1 MAHSIDTDRED
12 STKPVLRAGDTCWR
26 ISRADRFA
34 LVVDAADYFA
44 AARTAMLKAKHTIV
58 LIGWDF
64 DLRISLQPDGI
75 SDGAPQQ
82 LGHFLKHVV
91 KRNPDLRISI
101 LKWDMAVLFTIRNQL
116 LPILA
121 LDLATSNNIRM
132 RFDSSHPWTAAHH
145 QKIVVIDDALAFCGG
160 IDMTSERWDT
170 REHRPGDERRKRPDG
185 SLFGPWHDATAI
197 VDGNAARALGEI
209 ANQRWHHATG
219 ERLDRPEF
227 PRDDMDA
234 LWPDEIEPQFRN
246 VDVGIARTMPEHREQ
261 PAIHEIEALY
271 TAAIQSA
278 RRTIYLESQYFASVR
293 ICELIADRLREPDGP
308 EVIVINP
315 LSAEGWLEQQTMDTA
330 RNLRLRALTK
340 ADLHGRFG
348 IFHPVNDAGEPIYV
362 HAKILIVDDQF
373 IRVGSSNVNNR
384 SMGFDTEC
392 DLAIEAGSDKE
403 SATIKSI
410 RNDLLAEH
418 LGVRADNIEE
428 AAGEHGSL
436 LTAVQ
441 KLRRS
446 SGRSLRPIPI
456 RETNDTQ
463 EAVARS
469 HLADPERAKHAER
482 RIGHFAKSL
491 LLRVPVAASLV
502 VCAAGA
508 ALLLFAI
515 T

>member
-1 MAHSIDTDRED
+1 MAQSINTDRED
-12 STKPVLRAGDTCWR
+12 STEPVLRAGDTCWR
-26 ISRADRFA
+26 ISRANRFA

-44 AARTAMLKAKHTIV
+44 AARAAMLKARHSIV

-64 DLRISLQPDGI
+64 DLRIALADGTT
-75 SDGAPQQ
+75 DGAPLQ
-82 LGHFLKHVV
+82 LGHFLKHIV
-91 KRNPDLRISI
+91 KRNPNLRISI
-101 LKWDMAVLFTIRNQL
+101 LKWDMSVLYTIQSQL

-197 VDGNAARALGEI
+197 VDGDAARALGEI

-219 ERLDRPEF
+219 KRFDRPEF
-227 PRDDMDA
+227 SREDMDDD
-234 LWPDEIEPQFRN
+234 LWPEEIEPQFRD
-246 VDVGIARTMPEHREQ
+246 VDVGISRTMPLHREQ

-271 TAAIQSA
+271 SAAIRSA

-293 ICELIADRLREPDGP
+293 ICELLAERLREPDGP

-315 LSAEGWLEQQTMDTA
+315 LSADGWLEQETMDSA
-330 RNLRLRALTK
+330 RNLRVRALIR

-348 IFHPVNDAGEPIYV
+348 IFHPVNEAGEPIYV
-362 HAKILIVDDQF
+362 HAKILIIDDQF

-392 DLAIEAGSDKE
+392 DLAIEAGSDRE
-403 SATIKSI
+403 SATINSI

-418 LGVRADNIEE
+418 LDVQASDVQD
-428 AAGEHGSL
+428 AAGRHRSL
-436 LTAVQ
+436 LEAVRSLQ
-441 KLRRS
+441 HS
-446 SGRSLRPIPI
+446 SGRSLRPVPI
-456 RETNDTQ
+456 RETNDAE

-469 HLADPERAKHAER
+469 HLADPERAKNADVR
-482 RIGHFAKSL
+482 FGHFTKRLFLGS
-491 LLRVPVAASLV
+491 PVAASLL

-508 ALLLFAI
+508 AILAFAI
-515 T
+515 S